1 MTNSHKKQSQIRKL
15 KINGVWTIEK
25 RTLRQNIVNAFKY
38 LLTDKGDWIANFNG
52 LVFSKMNK
60 DEATDLEVP
69 FSLEE
74 AQSTLSNLN
83 KDKAPNTDGLTLAFW
98 QFS

>member
-1 MTNSHKKQSQIRKL
+1 M
-15 KINGVWTIEK
+15 
-25 RTLRQNIVNAFKY
+25 NAFKY

-52 LVFSKMNK
+52 LVFSKLNE
-60 DEATDLEVP
+60 DEAADLEVP

-83 KDKAPNTDGLTLAFW
+83 EDTAPNENVPRIPGNW
-98 QFS
+98 EIC